1 MRAPKKSERVLI
13 ELYIFVSAFELCIW
27 SPRTTGGP
35 SVSQMEVYML
45 LRPIVEVIEMSRQ
58 QTCRLKDGLLKITRF
73 YFEVGD
79 MLF

>member
-1 MRAPKKSERVLI
+1 MHLEPKNH
-13 ELYIFVSAFELCIW
+13 
-27 SPRTTGGP
+27 GGP

-58 QTCRLKDGLLKITRF
+58 QTCILKDFLLKITRF

>member
-1 MRAPKKSERVLI
+1 
-13 ELYIFVSAFELCIW
+13 
-27 SPRTTGGP
+27 
-35 SVSQMEVYML
+35 ML

-58 QTCRLKDGLLKITRF
+58 QTCILKDFLLKITRF